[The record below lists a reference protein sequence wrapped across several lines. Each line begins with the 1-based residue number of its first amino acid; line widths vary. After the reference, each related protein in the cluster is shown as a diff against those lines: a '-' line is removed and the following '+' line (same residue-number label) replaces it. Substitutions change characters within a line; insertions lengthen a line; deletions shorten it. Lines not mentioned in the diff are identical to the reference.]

1 MQKALVGGCQF
12 LVCIRCNNNLKKLQ
26 TEFVKKLAH
35 AGRINIEDSKTPLR
49 LEKGRPRNGS
59 DPLLLISIAGEIR
72 SSIHDSRSSRRRRL
86 FEYFLH

>member
-49 LEKGRPRNGS
+49 LEKGRPRIGS
-59 DPLLLISIAGEIR
+59 DPFDDKSCRRNPFLVTRFTFLAPQALI
-72 SSIHDSRSSRRRRL
+72 
-86 FEYFLH
+86 